1 MRQLLA
7 LERFQMEVQRARQ
20 NVKQAATKL
29 DREFWGAM
37 AEKWER
43 LVAYAKAQ
51 ETREA
56 KEESR

>member
-1 MRQLLA
+1 MRQLLT

-20 NVKQAATKL
+20 NVKHAVTKR

-37 AEKWER
+37 AAKWER
-43 LVAYAKAQ
+43 LVAYAEAQ

-56 KEESR
+56 